1 MTRFQVAFMA
11 AGAMLG
17 LCAFPVAAQDALAYC
32 TEPGE
37 LVTEDPVGDALLVAV
52 PDPLAQHDVEAVY
65 FAEPDGMTDTLLIT
79 LKAVSLDPEAAPN
92 SIFYVNFLLDNGT
105 QYFVSFRRYVLPDP
119 VPNQMDFAYGHLE
132 PDTTGATAG
141 TFVTDG
147 PVEGRWE
154 HDGRITWVLP
164 RSLIP
169 GLAPG
174 TDVANIVGEARVI
187 VGSPFSHP
195 VQPPPPAPRV
205 PGGFVV
211 VVDESPAGFYTLS
224 GNDSCAADGKA
235 GFIVGAGSPPLAV
248 LLLLSLAALRRRS
261 R

>member
-1 MTRFQVAFMA
+1 MTRFSFA
-11 AGAMLG
+11 AGAMLA
-17 LCAFPVAAQDALAYC
+17 LCVFPSLAQDELAYC
-32 TEPGE
+32 AEPGE
-37 LVTEDPVGDALLVAV
+37 LVTEDPVGDAMLVAA

-65 FAEPDGMTDTLLIT
+65 FAEPDGMTDTLVVT

-141 TFVTDG
+141 TFITDG

-164 RSLIP
+164 RTLIP

-174 TDVANIVGEARVI
+174 VDIANIVGEARVI

-195 VQPPPPAPRV
+195 VQPPPPLPRV

-211 VVDESPAGFYTLS
+211 VVDDTPAGFYTIS
-224 GNDSCAADGKA
+224 GNDSCATGKS
-235 GFIVGAGSPPLAV
+235 GFLVATGSPSGATLMLLA
-248 LLLLSLAALRRRS
+248 LAALRRRI